1 MLMENSFPELKRL
14 TYGAMLFI
22 LTATALRAENSIPAL
37 APNTPII
44 INANSSEF
52 DYASSR
58 LVFHGLRLDQGT
70 LGIEATA
77 AETDKLD
84 FDNGL
89 WVLTG
94 NVIIEAQ
101 NAILHCEEAHL
112 TFINH
117 QIATAELTGTPA
129 RFKQITEETGQ
140 INSGEANS
148 IVYKLDTR
156 TLQLSDDA
164 HFSDGANIISGDMI
178 TYDLQAQHLKAGS
191 GDSGPVT
198 ILIDP
203 PSQKKE
209 SEQKP

>member
-1 MLMENSFPELKRL
+1 MENSFPELKQL
-14 TYGAMLFI
+14 TYVAMLFI

-37 APNTPII
+37 EPNTPII
-44 INANSSEF
+44 INADSSEF

-70 LGIEATA
+70 LGIQATA

-94 NVIIEAQ
+94 NVIVEAQ
-101 NAILHCEEAHL
+101 NAILHCEEARL

-117 QIATAELTGTPA
+117 QLAAAELTGTPA
-129 RFKQITEETGQ
+129 RFKQTTEETGQ

-148 IVYKLDTR
+148 IVYKLDTG
-156 TLQLSDDA
+156 TLRLSDDA

-209 SEQKP
+209 SKQRP

>member
-1 MLMENSFPELKRL
+1 MENSFPELKQL

-22 LTATALRAENSIPAL
+22 LTATVLRAENSIPAL
-37 APNTPII
+37 EPNTPII
-44 INANSSEF
+44 INADSSEF

-70 LGIEATA
+70 LGIQATA

-84 FDNGL
+84 FNNGL

-94 NVIIEAQ
+94 NVIVEAQ
-101 NAILHCEEAHL
+101 NAILHCEKARL

-117 QIATAELTGTPA
+117 QLAAAVLTGAPA
-129 RFKQITEETGQ
+129 RFKQTTEETGQ

-148 IVYKLDTR
+148 IVYKLDTG
-156 TLQLSDDA
+156 TLRLSDDA

-209 SEQKP
+209 SKQRP